1 MGQADSMFID
11 YGDTDI
17 LVDAGNNADGPLV
30 VNYLKKLKTDDVEI
44 LIGSH
49 HHEDH
54 IGPIPA

>member
-1 MGQADSMFID
+1 MFID